1 MKAGA
6 LLDLLYPRAC
16 AGCGR
21 APEERERGLCW
32 TCRAD
37 LQMIAPPLCKLCGN
51 PVEGRIDH
59 EYICYHCDR
68 LRPHFDRARSAG
80 RFDGLLRQLVLD
92 YKYHRALW
100 LEAELLEILSVCASV
115 HYSPA
120 DFDTVASVPLYP
132 ARRRH
137 RGFNQAELLASALAR
152 RLGKPC
158 RRRGLARI
166 RRTPTQTHLT
176 ASQRLHNVTGAFEA
190 ASDGRWRGHRVLLV
204 DDVMTTGATVSECAR
219 ALKEAG
225 AEAVFVVTLARGV

>member
-1 MKAGA
+1 MNVGA

-21 APEERERGLCW
+21 APEEPGRGLCW
-32 TCRAD
+32 NCRAD
-37 LQMIAPPLCKLCGN
+37 LQMIAPPLCARCGN

-68 LRPHFDRARSAG
+68 QQPHFDRARSAG

-100 LEAELLEILSVCASV
+100 LERELIELLAVCADVHYRPAELDV
-115 HYSPA
+115 
-120 DFDTVASVPLYP
+120 VAPVPLYP
-132 ARRRH
+132 ARRRD
-137 RGFNQAELLASALAR
+137 RGFNQADLLAAALAR
-152 RLGKPC
+152 RLGKPFAA
-158 RRRGLARI
+158 RGLARV

-190 ASDGRWRGHRVLLV
+190 ASDGRWQGRRVLLV

-225 AEAVFVVTLARGV
+225 ATTVMVVTLARGV